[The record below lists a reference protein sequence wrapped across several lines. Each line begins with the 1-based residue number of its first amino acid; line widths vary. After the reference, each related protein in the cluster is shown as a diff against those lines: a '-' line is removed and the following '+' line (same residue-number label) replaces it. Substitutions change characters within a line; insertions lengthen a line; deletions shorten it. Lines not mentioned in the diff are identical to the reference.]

1 MKRHAGFT
9 LIELLVVVGILSML
23 LTIMLPSFN
32 AIRRF
37 AQRVNCRGNL
47 SAIGK
52 SITSYAT
59 EHMAYP
65 ATAGDETRAGQGV
78 WIGTASEN
86 IAANTDQAK
95 YWLFNDAGQYR
106 LSPSASF
113 FLLVR
118 DGSLP
123 PEAFVCVADREARK
137 YKIRTG
143 TSLDLITD
151 FGAMNN
157 ISYSVSY
164 LWNYFDDTNNTNNVD
179 WPKASASG
187 FPLMS
192 DLSPVGSEG
201 DPTADDRRGNSW
213 NHVQEGQNVLFADAH
228 VDWTKTNR
236 VGLNGDNIFTRRDPN
251 SVPLSVLGGG
261 SGANPVDTS
270 DTVMCFYGE
279 R

>member
-9 LIELLVVVGILSML
+9 LIELLVVLGILSLL

-32 AIRRF
+32 AVRRF
-37 AQRVNCRGNL
+37 AKRVNCKGNL

-65 ATAGDETRAGQGV
+65 ATASDDTRSGLGV
-78 WIGTASEN
+78 WVGTASEN
-86 IAANTDQAK
+86 IASDTDQARD
-95 YWLFNDAGQYR
+95 WLFSDTGQHR

-123 PEAFVCVADREARK
+123 PAAFVCVADREARE

-151 FGAMNN
+151 FGAMSNV
-157 ISYSVSY
+157 SYSVSY
-164 LWNYFDDTNNTNNVD
+164 LWNYFDDANNANNVD
-179 WPKASASG
+179 WPKATASS
-187 FPLMS
+187 FALMS
-192 DLSPVGSEG
+192 DLSPVGG
-201 DPTADDRRGNSW
+201 DGNPGADDQQGNSW
-213 NHVQEGQNVLFADAH
+213 NHGQEGQNVLYADAH
-228 VDWTKTNR
+228 VEWRKTNR
-236 VGLNGDNIFTRRDPN
+236 AGLNGDNIFTRRDPN
-251 SVPLSVLGGG
+251 SSPLSMSGGG
-261 SGANPVDTS
+261 SGANPIDTS
-270 DTVMCFYGE
+270 DTVMCFYGQ